1 MKINQKNGFWIHS
14 LKMDLTEK
22 LCYKIKF
29 SITETVTK
37 TFMYILKRLLAKFQV
52 TLRFQNRVFDSQ
64 QYIIKLYLTNNVILI
79 LINLHKRLY

>member
-14 LKMDLTEK
+14 LKMDLIEK
-22 LCYKIKF
+22 LCYKIKS
-29 SITETVTK
+29 SITKTVTK